1 MTSLERWSIYFK
13 YFTDPEKQWLLREIL
28 KEEEAITMA
37 TQVIQGLT
45 QSQIEY
51 LREMSRHKQEADYWQ
66 ELRDARDEGEAKGRE
81 TGQKELIALLE
92 SGKSLAEAKQL
103 LGL

>member
-1 MTSLERWSIYFK
+1 
-13 YFTDPEKQWLLREIL
+13 
-28 KEEEAITMA
+28 MA

-66 ELRDARDEGEAKGRE
+66 ELRDAKDEGEARGIAKGREEGRAEGRAEGEAKG
-81 TGQKELIALLE
+81 QKKLIALLE
-92 SGKSLAEAKQL
+92 SGKTLAEAKQL